1 MNSDSWVAQST
12 IAKHIVN
19 INKQTIM
26 VIFTIQFG
34 NGRYIDEH
42 QMIYIQKTVILI

>member
-34 NGRYIDEH
+34 NGDKS
-42 QMIYIQKTVILI
+42 QFQPSILMNIK